1 MSAVASPQV
10 LRVSGP
16 TATVTH
22 DDAIFE
28 ARIDPRTPG
37 RPLVVGDRVEWRV
50 VGDER
55 VIMAILPRQT
65 LLERAHGLDG
75 PRRPIVANA
84 DLLMI
89 VESLHSPPPR
99 PTLIDRYLVAGHVGQ
114 LTPVIVLTKSDLADA
129 AVRDP
134 LVELYRSL
142 GFEVHVG
149 CAKEEAFV
157 EELRATID
165 GRVAALVG
173 QSGVGKSTLT
183 RRLTG
188 VDRAV
193 GAVSDLIGGRHTTS
207 DPRQIPLIGGG
218 WVVDT
223 AGVRSLFLPPLDME
237 DVGDAYP
244 EVREGR
250 ANCRFRDCRHLDDAG
265 CAVNPLFS
273 PSRRESY
280 RILATGP

>member
-1 MSAVASPQV
+1 
-10 LRVSGP
+10 
-16 TATVTH
+16 
-22 DDAIFE
+22 
-28 ARIDPRTPG
+28 
-37 RPLVVGDRVEWRV
+37 
-50 VGDER
+50 
-55 VIMAILPRQT
+55 
-65 LLERAHGLDG
+65 
-75 PRRPIVANA
+75 
-84 DLLMI
+84 
-89 VESLHSPPPR
+89 
-99 PTLIDRYLVAGHVGQ
+99 
-114 LTPVIVLTKSDLADA
+114 VIVLTKADLADPG
-129 AVRDP
+129 VRDQ
-134 LVELYRSL
+134 LAQLYRSL
-142 GFEVHVG
+142 GFDVHVG
-149 CAKEEAFV
+149 CAKDPAFV
-157 EELRATID
+157 EELRATIG

-193 GAVSDLIGGRHTTS
+193 GAVSEQIGGRHTTS

-223 AGVRSLFLPPLDME
+223 AGVRSLFLPPLDIE

-273 PSRRESY
+273 PTRRESY
-280 RILATGP
+280 RILVAGP